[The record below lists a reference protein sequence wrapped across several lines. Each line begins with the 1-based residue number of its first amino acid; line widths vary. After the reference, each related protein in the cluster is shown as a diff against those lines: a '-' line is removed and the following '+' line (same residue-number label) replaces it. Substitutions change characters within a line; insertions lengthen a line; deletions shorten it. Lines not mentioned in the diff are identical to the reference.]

1 MVLDPEKDVKLRAGV
16 GVVVALQRSSSA
28 GPTAPP
34 STYVL
39 FAQLVVVTSEAVFV
53 AEVQRRSAVTLHALV
68 AEHGAAGSRPPTVL
82 DVCAAG
88 VWRFLAGGGVA
99 VDRLA
104 VNLRCPLSLQ
114 RIRVPVKGVA

>member
-1 MVLDPEKDVKLRAGV
+1 MVLEPEKDLKLRAGV
-16 GVVVALQRSSSA
+16 GAVVALQRSSSA

-39 FAQLVVVTSEAVFV
+39 FAQLVVVRSEAVVV

-114 RIRVPVKGVA
+114 RIRVPVRGVA